1 MLGINTKVK
10 IKEGSMNIFT
20 TAKLY
25 ILFMAI
31 LIVAGGVF
39 TACSTSLP
47 NPDSTLEPSMDNGL
61 EVVYFHRTNRCYSCT
76 YAEDKVRYTL
86 DTFYSDELADGELVF
101 MAVNVQDDANLAIID
116 KYEAYTSSLYMNKVV
131 NGVDDIE
138 NITGIWFLIGKDQ
151 EFIDY
156 VTEEI
161 EERLE

>member
-1 MLGINTKVK
+1 MNLFTRGKV
-10 IKEGSMNIFT
+10 F
-20 TAKLY
+20 
-25 ILFMAI
+25 ILFIAI
-31 LIVAGGVF
+31 FIVAGCVF
-39 TACSTSLP
+39 TACSTSSP
-47 NPDSTLEPSMDNGL
+47 NPDSTLEPSVDNGV

-101 MAVNVQDDANLAIID
+101 TAINVQDDANSAIID
-116 KYEAYTSSLYMNKVV
+116 KYGAYTSSLYMNKVV

-156 VTEEI
+156 VNEEI
-161 EERLE
+161 AERLK